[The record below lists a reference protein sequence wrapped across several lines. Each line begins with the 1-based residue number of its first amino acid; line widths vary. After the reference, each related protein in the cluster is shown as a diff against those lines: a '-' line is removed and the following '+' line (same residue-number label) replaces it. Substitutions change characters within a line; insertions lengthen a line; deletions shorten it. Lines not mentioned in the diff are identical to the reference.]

1 MPKSKARF
9 ALTPALLLSLVACGQ
24 QKLPDFSAHPGG
36 QAVGGATTET
46 TQPASTAPSQVAAQT
61 VPGTSFAQRVFD
73 LTNAARTQARTCGTT
88 AYAAAPALT
97 YNSLLERAAQDHA
110 ADMASKNYF
119 SHTSLDGRKFSQRIT
134 NAGYGW
140 RTAGGKHRRRVRH
153 PRSPGAG
160 LAAKPRPLRQHHE
173 PGFQG
178 NRRGLQLRRRKQ
190 LRALL
195 GAGLRRGLVKTAK
208 ERERRRT
215 GLTLPLFLWL
225 RTAAPPVFPRYEPE
239 RPYGLGRRCGCRP
252 WCPAASRARPVGR
265 PRPRC
270 LASRNSR

>member
-140 RTAGGKHRRRVRH
+140 RTAGENIAAGYDTPEALVQGWLQ
-153 PRSPGAG
+153 SPGHCANIMNPAFKEIG
-160 LAAKPRPLRQHHE
+160 VGYSYGAASSYGHYWGQD
-173 PGFQG
+173 F
-178 NRRGLQLRRRKQ
+178 
-190 LRALL
+190 
-195 GAGLRRGLVKTAK
+195 GAG
-208 ERERRRT
+208 
-215 GLTLPLFLWL
+215 W
-225 RTAAPPVFPRYEPE
+225 
-239 RPYGLGRRCGCRP
+239 
-252 WCPAASRARPVGR
+252 
-265 PRPRC
+265 
-270 LASRNSR
+270 